1 MENFFLWA
9 EGGGAVCTAHS
20 RLSSTR
26 RNASQS
32 ARTKPALLW
41 TSRAAALPAAW
52 PWADASLN
60 VAQ

>member
-1 MENFFLWA
+1 MENFFL
-9 EGGGAVCTAHS
+9 GGGAVCTAHS

-32 ARTKPALLW
+32 ARTKPALPW